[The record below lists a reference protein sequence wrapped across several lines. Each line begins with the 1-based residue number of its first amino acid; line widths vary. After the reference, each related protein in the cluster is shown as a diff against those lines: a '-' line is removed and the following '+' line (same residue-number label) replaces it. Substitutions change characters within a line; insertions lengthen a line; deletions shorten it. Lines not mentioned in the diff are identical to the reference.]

1 VGLGIKRKIK
11 SFFDFLRTNCLYGS
25 RKNVFIGRKAV
36 IEGKI
41 EINSNGKV
49 EIGEGTI
56 IRRWVCLKPWGG
68 SIKIG
73 ENCTINS
80 FCHISG
86 NGGVV
91 IGDNVLIA
99 TQCVIVSA
107 NHNFND
113 PELLIR
119 EQSETRKGI
128 TIEENCWLGAGVKV
142 LDGVTIGY
150 GSVIGAG
157 SVVTKDV
164 PPNSICIGVPAKV
177 IKSRS

>member
-1 VGLGIKRKIK
+1 MGLGIKRRAKTIVN
-11 SFFDFLRTNCLYGS
+11 FIRTNLIYGLK
-25 RKNVFIGRKAV
+25 RNVSIGHKAV

-41 EINSNGKV
+41 EINNNGKV
-49 EIGEGTI
+49 EIGDGTI

-73 ENCTINS
+73 KNCSINS

-86 NGGVV
+86 NGGVI

-107 NHNFND
+107 NHNFD
-113 PELLIR
+113 DIDCLIR

-142 LDGVTIGY
+142 LDGVTIGH
-150 GSVIGAG
+150 GSIIGAG

-164 PPNSICIGVPAKV
+164 PPNSICVGVPAKV